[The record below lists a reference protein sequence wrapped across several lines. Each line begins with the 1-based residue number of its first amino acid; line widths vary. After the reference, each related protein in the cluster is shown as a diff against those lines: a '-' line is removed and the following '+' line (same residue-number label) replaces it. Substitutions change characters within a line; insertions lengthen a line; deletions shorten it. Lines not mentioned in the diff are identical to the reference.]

1 MNEHVNEY
9 IFQCTNIS
17 MYIGKNNSTAVI
29 SWDVLIHLFMHLFLV
44 WTIYFEVQHVS
55 EFLKSLS
62 GYQLY

>member
-1 MNEHVNEY
+1 
-9 IFQCTNIS
+9 

-29 SWDVLIHLFMHLFLV
+29 SWDVLIHLFTYLFLV

-62 GYQLY
+62 GYKRC